1 MRKFIQ
7 VKSYDHLNFIKQ
19 DFIDFEILYLNN
31 DNIKEI
37 YNQINSI
44 SLFKQDN
51 KYLIIDQEELF
62 AGILTNDL
70 KIFIDALDNN
80 KVMVVKNISEEILDY
95 IKDFSLEEKQ
105 FDKVDIINQTIEKLN
120 INIEEEALNLLIFN
134 LDKKETLII
143 NELNKLSILTN
154 NITVDVV
161 NQCSYKTQTAQA
173 FDLVKL
179 VVNKQ
184 NSLANRLGK
193 QLLEQDFDE
202 IGLLTFLQKQI
213 STYYLVKILLY
224 KYKKL
229 SIESLLNI
237 TSFRLDMIIENIKH
251 IDKDSLAN
259 LIIKLNQEE
268 HRIKKNH

>member
-1 MRKFIQ
+1 MKKFIQ
-7 VKSYDHLNFIKQ
+7 IKSYDHLNFIKQ

-80 KVMVVKNISEEILDY
+80 KVMVIKNISEEILDY
-95 IKDFSLEEKQ
+95 IKDFSIEEKQ

-161 NQCSYKTQTAQA
+161 NQCSYKTQSAQA

>member
-7 VKSYDHLNFIKQ
+7 IKSYDHLNFIKQ
-19 DFIDFEILYLNN
+19 DFNDFEILYLNN

-95 IKDFSLEEKQ
+95 IKDFSIEEKQ

-134 LDKKETLII
+134 LDENETLII

-161 NQCSYKTQTAQA
+161 NQCSYKTQSAQA

-184 NSLANRLGK
+184 NSLANKLGK

>member
-7 VKSYDHLNFIKQ
+7 IKSYDHLNFIKQ
-19 DFIDFEILYLNN
+19 DFNDFEILYLNN

-70 KIFIDALDNN
+70 KIFIDALDKN
-80 KVMVVKNISEEILDY
+80 KVMVIKKISEEVLDY
-95 IKDFSLEEKQ
+95 IKDFSIEEKQ

-134 LDKKETLII
+134 LDENETLII

-161 NQCSYKTQTAQA
+161 NQCSYKTQSAQA

-184 NSLANRLGK
+184 NSLANKLGK

>member
-7 VKSYDHLNFIKQ
+7 IKSYDHLNFIKQ
-19 DFIDFEILYLNN
+19 DFIDFEILYLNI

-95 IKDFSLEEKQ
+95 IKDFSIEEKQ

-161 NQCSYKTQTAQA
+161 NQCSYKTQNAQA

-213 STYYLVKILLY
+213 STFYLVKILLY